1 MQYSMKRLLQV
12 GLLGLLAAL
21 AMSSAGC
28 KTRPKNV
35 TALPGSEARA
45 GGTDLPAGK
54 PLPSGGNTGNGFA
67 GTSPGA
73 RPYNPNNTGPGV
85 DLPPAT
91 DGIDKPIGNTPLPT
105 GGFGEGRT
113 EDRETLKANVV
124 YFEYDKSA
132 VKKSEQIKVAAV
144 AEYLKSHPDA
154 LLTVEGNCDERGT
167 EGYNLALGER
177 RALAVREAL
186 LNLGVPAASVSTVSF
201 GEARPADPAQ
211 TDAAY
216 AKNRRA
222 EFVLLPANAGAVR

>member
-1 MQYSMKRLLQV
+1 MKRLLQV

-21 AMSSAGC
+21 AISSAGC

-45 GGTDLPAGK
+45 GGTELPAGK
-54 PLPSGGNTGNGFA
+54 PLPSGGNGGNTGNGFT
-67 GTSPGA
+67 GTSPSP
-73 RPYNPNNTGPGV
+73 RPYVPPSTGPGV
-85 DLPPAT
+85 DLPPDT
-91 DGIDKPIGNTPLPT
+91 TGIDKPIGNTPLPA

-113 EDRETLKANVV
+113 EDRETLKGNVV

-154 LLTVEGNCDERGT
+154 LLTVEGHCDERGT

-211 TDAAY
+211 TDSAY

-222 EFVLLPANAGAVR
+222 EFVLLPANAAAVR

>member
-1 MQYSMKRLLQV
+1 MKRLLQV

-21 AMSSAGC
+21 AISSAGC

-45 GGTDLPAGK
+45 GGTDLPTGK
-54 PLPSGGNTGNGFA
+54 PLPSGGNGGNTGTGFA
-67 GTSPGA
+67 GTSPNT
-73 RPYNPNNTGPGV
+73 RPYVPPSTGPGV
-85 DLPPAT
+85 DLPPDT
-91 DGIDKPIGNTPLPT
+91 TGIDKPIGTTQLPA
-105 GGFGEGRT
+105 GGFGEGRL
-113 EDRETLKANVV
+113 EDRETLKGNVV

-154 LLTVEGNCDERGT
+154 LLTVEGHCDERGT

-211 TDAAY
+211 SDSAY

-222 EFVLLPANAGAVR
+222 EFVLLPANAAAVR

>member
-1 MQYSMKRLLQV
+1 MKRLLQV

-21 AMSSAGC
+21 AISSAGC

-45 GGTDLPAGK
+45 GAGTELPAGK
-54 PLPSGGNTGNGFA
+54 PLPSGGNTGNPGNGFT
-67 GTSPGA
+67 GTSPGT
-73 RPYNPNNTGPGV
+73 RPYVPPSTGPGV
-85 DLPPAT
+85 DLPPDT
-91 DGIDKPIGNTPLPT
+91 TGIDKPIGNTPLPA

-113 EDRETLKANVV
+113 EDRETLKGNTV

-154 LLTVEGNCDERGT
+154 LLTVEGHCDERGT

-211 TDAAY
+211 TDSAY

-222 EFVLLPANAGAVR
+222 EFVVLPANGAAVR